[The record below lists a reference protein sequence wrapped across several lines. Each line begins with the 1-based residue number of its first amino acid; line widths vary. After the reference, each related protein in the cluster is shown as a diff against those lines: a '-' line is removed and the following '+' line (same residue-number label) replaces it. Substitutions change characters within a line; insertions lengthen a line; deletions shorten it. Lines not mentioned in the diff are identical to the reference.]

1 MGQKEKEKCP
11 AKKNQEH
18 FLSDLNKYILP
29 IWIQQQ
35 MMTRRVSVRHEY

>member
-1 MGQKEKEKCP
+1 MGQKEKCP

-29 IWIQQQ
+29 IWISTTNDD
-35 MMTRRVSVRHEY
+35 MASECAS